1 MTAGAPR
8 KGPLITIDGPAGA
21 GKTTVSRALAQR
33 MGYTYVD
40 TGALYRGVAVAA
52 ADRGIS
58 PDDDAALADL
68 CPKLHFEFRR
78 RNGEAPL
85 HLDGEDI
92 SDRIRTPEITM
103 LSSRVSAR
111 GPVRKCLLAVQR
123 RMAQAG
129 GAIFE
134 GRDMGTVVF
143 PDADVKFFL
152 TAALDVRADRRFEE
166 FRDRSSQDREADRA
180 DMRRRDAN
188 DQSRTLAPLKPA
200 PDAHIIDS
208 TGLPVSAVIQRMTEI
223 IGKHLETVGTDEKF
237 PKI

>member
-1 MTAGAPR
+1 MTASDSGR
-8 KGPLITIDGPAGA
+8 GLLIVIDGPAGA
-21 GKTTVSRALAQR
+21 GKTTASRALAR
-33 MGYTYVD
+33 RLGHTYVD

-78 RNGEAPL
+78 RDGEAPL
-85 HLDGEDI
+85 HLNGTDI
-92 SDRIRTPEITM
+92 SDRLRTPEITM
-103 LSSRVSAR
+103 LSSRISAR
-111 GPVRKCLLAVQR
+111 KPVREYLLSVQR
-123 RMAQAG
+123 RMGEAG

-152 TAALDVRADRRFEE
+152 TADLEARADRRFEE
-166 FRDRSSQDREADRA
+166 FRNRSPQDRDAVRA

-188 DQSRTLAPLKPA
+188 DQGRALAPLKPA
-200 PDAHIIDS
+200 SDARIIDS
-208 TGLPVSAVIQRMTEI
+208 TGLSASAVVDRMVEI
-223 IGKHLETVGTDEKF
+223 IGENLETVGTDEKLS
-237 PKI
+237 KI